1 MYCNNE
7 IINLSLNIFQLE
19 KIESNVN
26 SEFELEHLLLEGHC
40 FETGTGNPPRGL
52 QMTLGT
58 KQEPVVVDT
67 IVMAN
72 LGYLQLKS
80 NPGRWFLKLREG
92 RSSEIYDIASHEN
105 TESGQDDQD
114 IQVLIDSFKV
124 SKLNVMATGFGSV
137 IASFLNCICSIDS
150 NYNIAYF

>member
-1 MYCNNE
+1 
-7 IINLSLNIFQLE
+7 
-19 KIESNVN
+19 
-26 SEFELEHLLLEGHC
+26 
-40 FETGTGNPPRGL
+40 
-52 QMTLGT
+52 MTLGT

-124 SKLNVMATGFGSV
+124 SKLSVMSTGFGSV
-137 IASFLNCICSIDS
+137 GLTTPLVS
-150 NYNIAYF
+150 

>member
-1 MYCNNE
+1 
-7 IINLSLNIFQLE
+7 
-19 KIESNVN
+19 
-26 SEFELEHLLLEGHC
+26 LEGHC

-58 KQEPVVVDT
+58 KQDPVVVDT

-92 RSSEIYDIASHEN
+92 RSSEIYDITSHEN
-105 TESGQDDQD
+105 TEGGQDGQD
-114 IQVLIDSFKV
+114 IQVLITSFKV
-124 SKLNVMATGFGSV
+124 RRLSV
-137 IASFLNCICSIDS
+137 IESTAWPHSEISSKIYVGWC
-150 NYNIAYF
+150 NIRFNNPSKYLLLFPE